1 MDTIQV
7 EGWQGHLGKGLAPRQ
22 LMATIYAAL
31 GFTRKEIAKHM
42 ECSPETIKTQLETAR
57 YNLDNQ
63 PTVRELCR
71 EAMRRGIIAPLVLA
85 LLVGAEHN
93 TQVRP
98 IRRPEAPRSQVVVR
112 AQRMDEAQL
121 AA

>member
-22 LMATIYAAL
+22 LAATIYAAL

-57 YNLDNQ
+57 HKLDNQ

-98 IRRPEAPRSQVVVR
+98 IRRPEAPRSQVVAR
-112 AQRMDEAQL
+112 AQRMEEAQL

>member
-93 TQVRP
+93 PQVRP
-98 IRRPEAPRSQVVVR
+98 IRRPDAPRSQTVAR
-112 AQRMDEAQL
+112 AQRMDEAQW